1 MNKRYPVRLLLA
13 LFLAL
18 SVLTARAETIS
29 QVTSL
34 GSDTYA
40 VTATATHK
48 FTRNTDKLKAAGIE
62 AATQFCAKEGKQFQL
77 VSAEE
82 NKSMYLVGAMAATT
96 ITFKALPPGAPAA
109 VASATAASAPATS
122 AAVSAPPPAS
132 PEVDQFSADMLKL
145 DDLHKR
151 GILTDEEFASAKK
164 KVLDR
169 LK

>member
-18 SVLTARAETIS
+18 SALTARAETIS

-109 VASATAASAPATS
+109 VASATVAPALAP
-122 AAVSAPPPAS
+122 AAPPAS

-151 GILTDEEFASAKK
+151 GILTDEEYASAKK